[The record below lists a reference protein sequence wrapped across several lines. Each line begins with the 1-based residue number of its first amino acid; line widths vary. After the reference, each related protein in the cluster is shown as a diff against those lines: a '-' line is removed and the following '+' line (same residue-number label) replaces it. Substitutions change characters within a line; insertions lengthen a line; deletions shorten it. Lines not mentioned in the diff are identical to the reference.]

1 MARSLSC
8 LGGGTFASSLPCPLF
23 VPHKGRLSNQL
34 SYVPAVR
41 RVRLSATLNTLRSVV
56 NPERSVCCCR
66 AGGGVSLVVGQ
77 GVWGGVLMYAMW
89 LLNF

>member
-8 LGGGTFASSLPCPLF
+8 LGGGTFEGSLPCPLF

-41 RVRLSATLNTLRSVV
+41 RVRLSATLNTLPLWGILNALCAAVGL
-56 NPERSVCCCR
+56 
-66 AGGGVSLVVGQ
+66 AGVSLGVGQ
-77 GVWGGVLMYAMW
+77 GVWGGVLIYAMW
-89 LLNF
+89 LLDF